1 MAVLG
6 ILTCEIFE
14 REIASLVADDNRVD
28 TVTVVEDPKSQD
40 LIARIETKVC
50 YRVQRIPHL
59 SAFEPEGTGN
69 ELLIR
74 VLPLGL
80 HRHQEILKKRL
91 INEARRMDG
100 AVDLLLLGY
109 GQCGGALTAP
119 REVID
124 TECPL
129 YFPRDKSLPVA
140 DCVALCLGGNEDYY
154 QEQCRVAG
162 TYFFTPGWSRHW
174 RDMFGPDDEGHGI
187 ISPELCQR
195 VFRGYTRL
203 LVVHTPV
210 ITREKIQERAKVMA
224 SLCGLTIIEE
234 RPGTFLALKK
244 CYQEA
249 KTALD
254 MLP

>member
-6 ILTCEIFE
+6 ILTCEILE
-14 REIASLVADDNRVD
+14 REIAYLVADDNRVG
-28 TVTVVEDPKSQD
+28 TVTVVDDPTSQD
-40 LIARIETKVC
+40 LISRIETKVC
-50 YRVQRIPHL
+50 HRVRRIPHL

-91 INEARRMDG
+91 IDEARRMDG
-100 AVDLLLLGY
+100 AVDILLLGY
-109 GQCGGALTAP
+109 GRCGGALTVP

-124 TECPL
+124 TGCPL

-140 DCVALCLGGNEDYY
+140 DCVALCLGGNEVYY
-154 QEQCRVAG
+154 REQCRVAG

-174 RDMFGPDDEGHGI
+174 RDMFGPDDDGRHEI
-187 ISPELCQR
+187 ISAELCQR

-210 ITREKIQERAKVMA
+210 ITRKKIRERAKIMA
-224 SLCGLTIIEE
+224 SLCGLTIEE
-234 RPGTFLALKK
+234 RPGRLLALRK

-254 MLP
+254 M